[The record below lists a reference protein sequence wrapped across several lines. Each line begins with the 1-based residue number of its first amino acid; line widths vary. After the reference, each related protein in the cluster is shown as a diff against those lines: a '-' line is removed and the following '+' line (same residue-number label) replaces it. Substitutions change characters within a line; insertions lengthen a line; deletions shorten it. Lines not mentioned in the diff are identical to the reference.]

1 MGSKRQKFVSGRY
14 TLMVSLGT
22 TIKHLDNKKSNKKN
36 MRLLILLSIVLFSCN
51 KKKTAD
57 ASISTTYRQTKT
69 VSYNSVSVDV
79 IIDKPA
85 LNEVDVLLVF
95 HGTVMYDSSIMTAAN
110 TTLDKFKGI
119 LDRNDMMIVSVA
131 YPQESVLL
139 GDNIVQG
146 EAALLWLKNK
156 ASQEL
161 GITVKKI
168 FLGGHSQ
175 GGYMVT
181 RLNTMH
187 QTNGVIANA
196 PGPLNLVYR
205 CQLEENG
212 QIQPSAVCTKLK
224 KVYGTTSSNPNPYFQ
239 RSLLNFTNG
248 FKSDILFVQG
258 LSDSP
263 IQLYTWPTFKQDVLS
278 CSNCQYSQFIEITG
292 GGHGSLFESPI
303 GKSEFNT
310 FINNH

>member
-1 MGSKRQKFVSGRY
+1 MK
-14 TLMVSLGT
+14 
-22 TIKHLDNKKSNKKN
+22 
-36 MRLLILLSIVLFSCN
+36 LLILLTLFFFSCV
-51 KKKTAD
+51 KDETAD
-57 ASISTTYRQTKT
+57 NPASIAYRTTKSVT
-69 VSYNSVSVDV
+69 YNNVAVDV

-85 LNEVDVLLVF
+85 LDEVDVLMVF
-95 HGTVMYDSSIMTAAN
+95 HGTVLYDSNLMTAAN
-110 TTLDKFKGI
+110 TTLDKFKSI
-119 LDRNDMMIVSVA
+119 LDREDMMIVSVV
-131 YPQESVLL
+131 YPQENVLL
-139 GDNIVQG
+139 GDNIVKG

-161 GITVKKI
+161 GITVKKV

-175 GGYMVT
+175 GGYLVT

-212 QIQPSAVCTKLK
+212 QLQSGAVCTKLRNI
-224 KVYGTTSSNPNPYFQ
+224 YGTTTSNPNAYFQ

-258 LSDSP
+258 LNDSP
-263 IQLYTWPTFKQDVLS
+263 IQMYSWPTFKQDVLS
-278 CSNCQYSQFIEITG
+278 CTNCQNRQFVEITG
-292 GGHGSLFESPI
+292 GEHGSLFESPTA
-303 GKSEFNT
+303 KTEFNN
-310 FINNH
+310 FINSH

>member
-1 MGSKRQKFVSGRY
+1 MLF
-14 TLMVSLGT
+14 
-22 TIKHLDNKKSNKKN
+22 
-36 MRLLILLSIVLFSCN
+36 FSCDEDN
-51 KKKTAD
+51 TTAD
-57 ASISTTYRQTKT
+57 PLPTAYRITK
-69 VSYNSVSVDV
+69 SVSFNEINVDV
-79 IIDKPA
+79 VIDKPA
-85 LNEVDVLLVF
+85 LEAVDVLLVF
-95 HGTVMYDSSIMTAAN
+95 HGTVLYDSNIMTAAN
-110 TTLDKFKGI
+110 TTLDKFKDI

-131 YPQESVLL
+131 YPQEKVLL

-146 EAALLWLKNK
+146 EAALLWLKNE

-161 GITVKKI
+161 GVTVKKI

-181 RLNTMH
+181 KLNTMH

-196 PGPLNLVYR
+196 PGPLNLVFR

-212 QIQPSAVCTKLK
+212 KVKSGAECTKLK
-224 KVYGTTSSNPNPYFQ
+224 NTYGMTSNNPNAYFQ

-263 IQLYTWPTFKQDVLS
+263 IQMYSWPTFKQDVINCSS
-278 CSNCQYSQFIEITG
+278 CQNRQFVEIPG
-292 GGHGSLFESPI
+292 GDHGALFNSMTA
-303 GKSEFNT
+303 KTEFNN
-310 FINNH
+310 FINSH

>member
-1 MGSKRQKFVSGRY
+1 MRTVLKNIYKFSF
-14 TLMVSLGT
+14 
-22 TIKHLDNKKSNKKN
+22 
-36 MRLLILLSIVLFSCN
+36 MRVWIVLSLFFFSCAKDN
-51 KKKTAD
+51 
-57 ASISTTYRQTKT
+57 TTEQPAPNAYRITKSVT
-69 VSYNSVSVDV
+69 YNNIKVDV
-79 IIDKPA
+79 VIDKPA

-95 HGTVMYDSSIMTAAN
+95 HGTVMYDSNIMTAVN
-110 TTLDKFKGI
+110 TTLDKFKSI
-119 LDRNDMMIVSVA
+119 LDRKDMMIVSVA
-131 YPQESVLL
+131 YPQENVVL

-161 GITVKKI
+161 GITVKKV

-196 PGPLNLVYR
+196 PGPLNLIYR

-212 QIQPSAVCTKLK
+212 QIQSGVVCTKLK
-224 KVYGTTSSNPNPYFQ
+224 NVYGTTTSNPNAYFQ

-258 LSDSP
+258 LNDTP
-263 IQLYTWPTFKQDVLS
+263 IQMYSWPAFKQDVLS
-278 CSNCQYSQFIEITG
+278 CTNCQNKKFVEIAG
-292 GGHGSLFESPI
+292 GEHGSLFESPTA
-303 GKSEFNT
+303 KTEFNN
-310 FINNH
+310 FINSH

>member
-1 MGSKRQKFVSGRY
+1 
-14 TLMVSLGT
+14 
-22 TIKHLDNKKSNKKN
+22 
-36 MRLLILLSIVLFSCN
+36 MRLLILLSLFFFSCVKAN
-51 KKKTAD
+51 QTDQLTPVAYRITK
-57 ASISTTYRQTKT
+57 SITY
-69 VSYNSVSVDV
+69 NNINVDV
-79 IIDKPA
+79 VIDKPA

-95 HGTVMYDSSIMTAAN
+95 HGTVMYDNGIMTAAN
-110 TTLDKFKGI
+110 TTLDKFKSI

-131 YPQESVLL
+131 YHQENVLL

-161 GITVKKI
+161 GITVNKI

-187 QTNGVIANA
+187 ETNGVIANA

-212 QIQPSAVCTKLK
+212 QVQSSAVCTKLK
-224 KVYGTTSSNPNPYFQ
+224 NVYGTTTSNPNAYFQ

-248 FKSDILFVQG
+248 FKSDILFTQG
-258 LSDSP
+258 LNDAP
-263 IQLYTWPTFKQDVLS
+263 IQMYSWPTFKQDVLS
-278 CSNCQYSQFIEITG
+278 CTSCQNRQFIEITG
-292 GGHGSLFESPI
+292 GEHGSLFESLT
-303 GKSEFNT
+303 GKTEFNN
-310 FINNH
+310 FINSH

>member
-1 MGSKRQKFVSGRY
+1 
-14 TLMVSLGT
+14 
-22 TIKHLDNKKSNKKN
+22 
-36 MRLLILLSIVLFSCN
+36 MRLLILISSILFSCN
-51 KKKTAD
+51 KKTITDTPIPD
-57 ASISTTYRQTKT
+57 AFRQTKT
-69 VSYNSVSVDV
+69 ISYNSVSVDV
-79 IIDKPA
+79 VIDKPA
-85 LNEVDVLLVF
+85 INDLDVLLVF
-95 HGTVMYDSSIMTAAN
+95 HGSVTSDNEILTAAN
-110 TTLDKFKGI
+110 NTLDKFKGI
-119 LDRNDMMIVSVA
+119 LDRNDMMIMSVA
-131 YPQESVLL
+131 YPQEYVLF
-139 GDNIVQG
+139 GDNIVNC

-196 PGPLNLVYR
+196 PGPLNLIYR

-212 QIQPSAVCTKLK
+212 QIQSSAVCTKLK
-224 KVYGTTSSNPNPYFQ
+224 NIYGTTTANPNDYQ
-239 RSLLNFTNG
+239 LRSLLNFKNG

-263 IQLYTWPTFKQDVLS
+263 IQMYSWPTFKQEVLS
-278 CSNCQYSQFIEITG
+278 CTNCPVREFTEILG
-292 GGHGSLFESPI
+292 GGHGALFESPI
-303 GKSEFNT
+303 AKAAFNK
-310 FINNH
+310 FISSR